1 MKQTPEQKRIETI
14 DTHKLSTAPSIMDMP
29 TAPLHAVLSHGHAL
43 CVETIDTH
51 KLSTAPSIMDMPTAP
66 LQVVF
71 SRGKALLLVGLLC
84 IIVLHAIS
92 TGAEQFIGP
101 QGWAYTLAGPPATG
115 NNHLL
120 QTLNQDLR
128 HARSPLLGTMA
139 GPALT
144 PQQYINLI
152 VQRMTLNQKLGQML
166 IVQFVGPSYS
176 LDLSTMISQYQVG
189 AVLLFDAN
197 GNIVSKEQL
206 TGLTRQMQS
215 DSALP
220 LAIAVDQEGGTV
232 DRLKSL
238 DGPHISAT
246 AIGATNDPA
255 KALAAG
261 VQDAT
266 DLSSYGINLNLAPV
280 VDVGQVYNPQLYLR
294 TYGNNAE
301 KVTTMAAAYL
311 QGLQQ
316 SGKVLGTLKHF
327 PGLGDVAADPH
338 SSIPYLNRSRSAL
351 EAIDWAPYRALIK
364 QGNIYSILVT
374 HEIVRALDDTKPA
387 SLSTKVVTGILR
399 DELGFQ
405 GVVITDS
412 LTMEGITAYDT
423 PAQAAVLAIEAGA
436 DLLMGATNPHDV
448 AAMLESI
455 KQALNAGEISIQH
468 IDDSVHRIL
477 MLKYQMG
484 LLDTPTT

>member
-1 MKQTPEQKRIETI
+1 MKQTPGQERVTTI
-14 DTHKLSTAPSIMDMP
+14 DAHKLPTLSSIMDMP
-29 TAPLHAVLSHGHAL
+29 TEPQQVVLS
-43 CVETIDTH
+43 
-51 KLSTAPSIMDMPTAP
+51 
-66 LQVVF
+66 
-71 SRGKALLLVGLLC
+71 RGRALLLVGLLC

-101 QGWAYTLAGPPATG
+101 QGWAYTLAGPPGTG

-120 QTLNQDLR
+120 QALNQDLR
-128 HARSPLLGTMA
+128 HPRGPVLGTMA

-152 VQRMTLNQKLGQML
+152 VRRMTLDQKLGQML

-176 LDLSTMISQYQVG
+176 LDLSTMINQYQVG

-197 GNIVSKEQL
+197 GNIVSKKQL

-215 DSALP
+215 DSAFP

-238 DGPHISAT
+238 DGPRLSAT
-246 AIGATNDPA
+246 AIGTTNDPA

-261 VQDAT
+261 VQDAA

-280 VDVGQVYNPQLYLR
+280 VDVRQVYNPQLYLR

-301 KVTTMAAAYL
+301 TVTKMAAAYL

-338 SSIPYLNRSRSAL
+338 RSIPYLNRSRSDL

-364 QGNIYSILVT
+364 QGNVYSILVT

-405 GVVITDS
+405 GVIITDS
-412 LTMEGITAYDT
+412 LTMEGIAAYDT

-455 KQALNAGEISIQH
+455 KQALSAGGISIQR

-484 LLDTPTT
+484 LLDIPTT